1 MGRTFDL
8 VVLKNVL
15 EHVIEPINFLK
26 QISDK
31 YMHKGSIL
39 QIEVPNEFNNFQ
51 IAAQKTHN
59 LNEWWVAPPA
69 HLNYFSVKSLKKTG
83 KSVDLI
89 PRDIRAS
96 FPMELFLLMGHDY
109 VRNSSLGNECH
120 KMRVLFEQNL
130 IKSGHVETMDLFYK
144 KLAEA
149 GLGRQIV
156 IFFQK

>member
-1 MGRTFDL
+1 M
-8 VVLKNVL
+8 
-15 EHVIEPINFLK
+15 
-26 QISDK
+26 
-31 YMHKGSIL
+31 IL
-39 QIEVPNEFNNFQ
+39 
-51 IAAQKTHN
+51 TH
-59 LNEWWVAPPA
+59 
-69 HLNYFSVKSLKKTG
+69 FSALRFYQSLR
-83 KSVDLI
+83 L
-89 PRDIRAS
+89 R
-96 FPMELFLLMGHDY
+96 HNY